1 MTNVTNTYGT
11 TVVEFFKFSDT
22 EYKQLLEKRTEQYHK
37 SSEGLH
43 YKGLAANVD
52 WVRDT
57 PLEVALIELQHVLR
71 DGFSIVKV
79 VTQPLWFKAILRK
92 PEDVIAAELPKLA
105 VLALDEYEQ
114 DRYQRNVAE
123 TARQVAISVERSER
137 QAAAAVAK
145 AADKKRAS
153 DEQKAL
159 ADLLRAYGEPA
170 EVAA

>member
-1 MTNVTNTYGT
+1 MTNVNKTYGT
-11 TVVEFFKFSDT
+11 TVVEFFKYSDT
-22 EYKQLLEKRTEQYHK
+22 EYKQLLDKRTEQYHK

-57 PLEVALIELQHVLR
+57 PLEVALIELQHILR

-92 PEDVIAAELPKLA
+92 PEDVIETELPKLA
-105 VLALDEYEQ
+105 ELVLGEYEQ

-137 QAAAAVAK
+137 QAAAAAAK

-159 ADLLRAYGEPA
+159 ADLLSAYAEPT

>member
-11 TVVEFFKFSDT
+11 TVVEFFKYSDT
-22 EYKQLLEKRTEQYHK
+22 EFKQLLDKRTEQYYK

-57 PLEVALIELQHVLR
+57 PLEVALIELQHILR
-71 DGFSIVKV
+71 DGFTIVKV

-92 PEDVIAAELPKLA
+92 PEDVIATELPKLA
-105 VLALDEYEQ
+105 EMALDEYEQ
-114 DRYQRNVAE
+114 DRYQRNVTE
-123 TARQVAISVERSER
+123 TARQVAISVERTER
-137 QAAAAVAK
+137 QAAAAAAK
-145 AADKKRAS
+145 AAEKKRTS

-159 ADLLRAYGEPA
+159 ADLLRAYAEPA

>member
-1 MTNVTNTYGT
+1 MTTTERTYGT
-11 TVVEFFKFSDT
+11 TVVEFFKHSDT
-22 EYKQLLEKRTEQYHK
+22 EFQQLLDKRTEQYHK

-57 PLEVALIELQHVLR
+57 PLEVALIELQHLLR
-71 DGFSIVKV
+71 DGFTIVKV

-92 PEDVIAAELPKLA
+92 PEDVITTELPKLA
-105 VLALDEYEQ
+105 KLALDEYEQ

-123 TARQVAISVERSER
+123 TSRQVAISVERSER
-137 QAAAAVAK
+137 QAAAAAAK

>member
-11 TVVEFFKFSDT
+11 TVVEFFKHNDT
-22 EYKQLLEKRTEQYHK
+22 EYKQLLDKRTEQYHK

-57 PLEVALIELQHVLR
+57 PLEVALIELQNILR
-71 DGFSIVKV
+71 DGFTIVKV

-92 PEDVIAAELPKLA
+92 PEDVIATELPKLA
-105 VLALDEYEQ
+105 ELALGEYEQ

-137 QAAAAVAK
+137 QAAAAAAK

-159 ADLLRAYGEPA
+159 ADLLSAYAEPT

>member
-11 TVVEFFKFSDT
+11 TVVEFFKYSDA
-22 EYKQLLEKRTEQYHK
+22 EFQQLLDKRTEQYHK

-43 YKGLAANVD
+43 YKGLSANVD

-57 PLEVALIELQHVLR
+57 PLEVALIELQHILK
-71 DGFSIVKV
+71 DGFTIVKV

-92 PEDVIAAELPKLA
+92 PEDVIAIELPKLA
-105 VLALDEYEQ
+105 ELALGEYEQ
-114 DRYQRNVAE
+114 ERYQRNVAE

-137 QAAAAVAK
+137 QAAAAAAK

-159 ADLLRAYGEPA
+159 ADLLSAYAEPT

>member
-1 MTNVTNTYGT
+1 MINTEHTYGT
-11 TVVEFFKFSDT
+11 TVVEFFKYSDN
-22 EYKQLLEKRTEQYHK
+22 EFQQLLDKRTDQYYK
-37 SSEGLH
+37 NSEGLH

-57 PLEVALIELQHVLR
+57 PLEVALIELQHILR
-71 DGFSIVKV
+71 DGFTVVKV

-92 PEDVIAAELPKLA
+92 PEDVITGELPKVA
-105 VLALDEYEQ
+105 ELALGEYEQ

-123 TARQVAISVERSER
+123 TARQVAISVERTER
-137 QAAAAVAK
+137 QAAAAAAK
-145 AADKKRAS
+145 AAEKKRTS

>member
-11 TVVEFFKFSDT
+11 TVVEFFKYSDT
-22 EYKQLLEKRTEQYHK
+22 EYNQLLDKRTEQYHK

-57 PLEVALIELQHVLR
+57 PLEVALIELQHILR

-92 PEDVIAAELPKLA
+92 PEDVIETELPKLA
-105 VLALDEYEQ
+105 ELALGEYEQ

-137 QAAAAVAK
+137 QAAAAAAK

-159 ADLLRAYGEPA
+159 ADLLSAYAEPT

>member
-11 TVVEFFKFSDT
+11 TVVEFFKHSDS
-22 EYKQLLEKRTEQYHK
+22 EFQQLLDKRTDQYYK
-37 SSEGLH
+37 GSEGLH

-57 PLEVALIELQHVLR
+57 PLEVALIELQHILR

-92 PEDVIAAELPKLA
+92 PEDVIESELPKVA
-105 VLALDEYEQ
+105 EMALGEYEQ

-137 QAAAAVAK
+137 QASAAAAK
-145 AADKKRAS
+145 AADKKRAG

-159 ADLLRAYGEPA
+159 ADLLRAYGEPV